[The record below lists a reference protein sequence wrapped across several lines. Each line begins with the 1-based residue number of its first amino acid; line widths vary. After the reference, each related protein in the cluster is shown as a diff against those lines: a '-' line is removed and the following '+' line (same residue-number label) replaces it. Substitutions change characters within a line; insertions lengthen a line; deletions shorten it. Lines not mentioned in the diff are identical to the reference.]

1 MTDDFPLHPPIILEW
16 TIMAEL
22 ALVKLAQDL
31 EWLGCELEYLG
42 HKHAM
47 EGFPGSGPV
56 WDLFCEKQRGVL
68 ATADKIERELKNFVR
83 FNPTRLVGVEY
94 PITETL
100 DSITELLGTTESIKQ
115 TAAFA
120 VHELPP
126 LVRSFAKML
135 EGYLQPVGNTRG

>member
-1 MTDDFPLHPPIILEW
+1 
-16 TIMAEL
+16 MAEPTL
-22 ALVKLAQDL
+22 LKLAQDL

-47 EGFPGSGPV
+47 EGFPGSGPA

-100 DSITELLGTTESIKQ
+100 DSISELLGTTESVKQ
-115 TAAFA
+115 VAAFA

-126 LVRSFAKML
+126 LVRSFTEMVG
-135 EGYLQPVGNTRG
+135 GYLQAVGNTRG

>member
-1 MTDDFPLHPPIILEW
+1 MVEPTLL
-16 TIMAEL
+16 
-22 ALVKLAQDL
+22 KLSQDL

-47 EGFPGSGPV
+47 GGFPESGPA
-56 WDLFCEKQRGVL
+56 WDLFREKQRGVL

-94 PITETL
+94 PISETL
-100 DSITELLGTTESIKQ
+100 DSITELLGTAESIKQ
-115 TAAFA
+115 AAAFA

-126 LVRSFAKML
+126 LVRSFTKMV
-135 EGYLQPVGNTRG
+135 EGYLQAVGNTRG

>member
-1 MTDDFPLHPPIILEW
+1 
-16 TIMAEL
+16 MAEL
-22 ALVKLAQDL
+22 TLLKLAQDL

-42 HKHAM
+42 HKHAL
-47 EGFPGSGPV
+47 EGFPESEPA
-56 WDLFCEKQRGVL
+56 WDLFREKQRGVL

-100 DSITELLGTTESIKQ
+100 DSITELLGTAESIKQ
-115 TAAFA
+115 AAAFA

-126 LVRSFAKML
+126 LVRSFTKMV
-135 EGYLQPVGNTRG
+135 EGYLQPVGNTSD